1 MLLLFNKKDFSMKEL
16 EKTQFFVY
24 LIPKQN
30 TKGYFTSCQ
39 RLNYV
44 ISCHVPISM

>member
-16 EKTQFFVY
+16 EKIQFFKF
-24 LIPKQN
+24 LTPKQN
-30 TKGYFTSCQ
+30 TKGYFTSSQ